1 MKILALLFIIAAYS
15 ATREIVRYKTRRKQ
29 FIATLREG
37 QHIKCVKETNGR
49 KQVCHTTIKRVVS
62 DYKIVLTPIG
72 MVHFEDIRM

>member
-1 MKILALLFIIAAYS
+1 MEILALLVLVAMGTLANKIILY
-15 ATREIVRYKTRRKQ
+15 VKMRKQ